1 MKKKL
6 MCFLTGTGIILLETM
21 PVFAAGF
28 DSDTAKSTINSYLN
42 PLREFLL
49 WFIPVAFVIS
59 ALVTGAKW
67 FFMDEREREQRP
79 IAQSLTKLAIAAVV
93 IWSIPVI
100 ATIIG
105 LTTN

>member
-1 MKKKL
+1 
-6 MCFLTGTGIILLETM
+6 
-21 PVFAAGF
+21 
-28 DSDTAKSTINSYLN
+28 
-42 PLREFLL
+42 
-49 WFIPVAFVIS
+49 
-59 ALVTGAKW
+59 
-67 FFMDEREREQRP
+67 MDEREREQRP